1 MPHSYRTMGL
11 FTKEESMNIFIPS
24 NEESDSLINKGFVF
38 QPFVIE
44 AYQCHFSEI
53 LPSEKTQ
60 NLFSKKVNIG
70 TVTTKK
76 GKTLVE

>member
-1 MPHSYRTMGL
+1 M
-11 FTKEESMNIFIPS
+11 KIFIPI
-24 NEESDSLINKGFVF
+24 NETNGSLINKGFTLK
-38 QPFVIE
+38 PLIIE
-44 AYQCHFSEI
+44 AYQCHFGE
-53 LPSEKTQ
+53 LWPSEKTQ

>member
-1 MPHSYRTMGL
+1 M
-11 FTKEESMNIFIPS
+11 KIFIPI
-24 NEESDSLINKGFVF
+24 NETNGSLINKGFTF
-38 QPFVIE
+38 QPLIIE
-44 AYQCHFSEI
+44 AYQCHFVE
-53 LPSEKTQ
+53 LWASEKTQ